1 MAGSAPAT
9 ALADVI
15 VPEVFNPY
23 VVNRTAELSAFWQS
37 GIVATLPEVAD
48 LMGGGRDVEMP
59 FFNDLGNTAAQ
70 VINDTTDLTVS
81 KITTAQDTAAIL
93 IRGNAWGASDLSG
106 MLAGSDP
113 MAAIGDLVAA
123 YWARE
128 KQRALLAAVKGAMST
143 TVSGGSMAAA
153 TLNISALSPST
164 LRVFTP
170 EGLLDACQLL
180 GDAQD
185 SLAGVAV
192 HSATYNLMLKDD
204 LIDFIKPSDG
214 GDSIATYLGKRVI
227 VDDGM
232 PKTSA
237 GVYTSYI
244 FGPGAIGYA
253 EGAPKVPTETKREA
267 LMGGGTDILVNR
279 AKFVLHPRGVRWIGS
294 PAGPTATDAE
304 LGTGSNWKRVY
315 EQKQVRIVR
324 FIHKVA

>member
-9 ALADVI
+9 VLSSIIEPRIFADYVI
-15 VPEVFNPY
+15 
-23 VVNRTAELSAFWQS
+23 NRTAELSAFWQS
-37 GIVATLPEVAD
+37 GIVAAVPD
-48 LMGGGRDVEMP
+48 LDVPKGKSVDMP
-59 FFNDLGNTAAQ
+59 FFSDLDDDDEVIDDTA
-70 VINDTTDLTVS
+70 DLTPGS
-81 KITTAQDTAAIL
+81 IDSSQDTAAVL
-93 IRGNAWGASDLSG
+93 IRGKAWGASDLSG
-106 MLAGSDP
+106 VIAGSDP
-113 MAAIGDLVAA
+113 VMAIGDLVAG
-123 YWARE
+123 WWNR
-128 KQRALLAAVKGAMST
+128 KMQKALLASVKGAMST

-170 EGLLDACQLL
+170 EGFLDACQLL

-185 SLAGVAV
+185 SLAGAAM
-192 HSATYNLMLKDD
+192 HSATYNLLLKDD

-214 GDSIATYLGKRVI
+214 GAPIATYLGKRII

-237 GVYTSYI
+237 GVYTTYI

-253 EGAPKVPTETKREA
+253 EGAVKTPAATWRDELK
-267 LMGGGTDILVNR
+267 GGGTEYLASR
-279 AKFVLHPRGVRWIGS
+279 RKFVLHPRGVRWIGT
-294 PAGPTATDAE
+294 PAGPTATNTE
-304 LGTGSNWKRVY
+304 LETGSKWKRVY